1 MKKLVQSSLFT
12 FIAFCS
18 FSQYQIGHT
27 TITFNDPAR
36 TGGFG
41 SGGGSGR
48 QIQTE
53 IYYPATANGE
63 NTAVASGDFPI
74 IVFGHGFAMAW
85 DAYSNIWEHYASK
98 GYILAFPRTEGGL
111 FPGPSHADFG
121 LDMNVV
127 EARMQAEDALAT
139 SLFYQK
145 INGNSALMGHSMG
158 GGATILGA
166 SVNTSIKAVVG
177 LAPAETDPS
186 AIAAATNVTVPSIIF
201 SGGQD
206 GVTPPNDHH
215 IPIYDGLSSAC
226 KTFVNVV
233 GGAHCYFA
241 NSNFNCDFGEGTSST
256 GISIT
261 RAEQQTRT
269 YSILD
274 PWLSYQLMND
284 NAAWTTFQ
292 TSLSASPT
300 TLITET
306 TCSFAG
312 LDEGSN
318 EQIVFSPNPTN
329 SIISFV
335 NTTNEKKEI
344 SILNASGQLLE
355 KKEVQNQVDF
365 TQFKSGIYFL
375 QMNGKTYKIIKE

>member
-12 FIAFCS
+12 LIAFCS

-53 IYYPATANGE
+53 IYYPATAAGE
-63 NTAVASGDFPI
+63 NTTVASGEFPI
-74 IVFGHGFAMAW
+74 IVFGHGFAMSW
-85 DAYSNIWEHYASK
+85 DAYTNIWAHYAPM

-127 EARMQAEDALAT
+127 ETRMQAEDALGS

-158 GGATILGA
+158 GGATILAA
-166 SVNTSIKAVVG
+166 STNTSIKAVVG

-186 AIAAATNVTVPSIIF
+186 AIAAAANVTVPAIIF

-206 GVTPPNDHH
+206 GVTPPNEHH
-215 IPIYDGLSSAC
+215 IPIYDNLNSAC
-226 KTFVNVV
+226 KTFVNII

-241 NSNFNCDFGEGTSST
+241 NTNANCDLGESLSST

-261 RAEQQTRT
+261 REDQQNGTFI
-269 YSILD
+269 ILD
-274 PWLSYQLMND
+274 PWLDYQLKND
-284 NAAWTTFQ
+284 NAAWTAFQ
-292 TSLSASPT
+292 LSIDANKMFMT
-300 TLITET
+300 QT
-306 TCSFAG
+306 TCTFAG
-312 LDEGSN
+312 IDEGSN
-318 EQIVFSPNPTN
+318 ERILFSPNPTN

-335 NTTNEKKEI
+335 NISNEKREV

>member
-1 MKKLVQSSLFT
+1 MKKLVQSSFFT

-63 NTAVASGDFPI
+63 NTAVVSGDFPI
-74 IVFGHGFAMAW
+74 IVFGHGFAMSW

-127 EARMQAEDALAT
+127 ETRMQAEDALAT

-186 AIAAATNVTVPSIIF
+186 AIAAASNVTVPAIIF

-206 GVTPPNDHH
+206 GVTPPDEHH

-226 KTFVNVV
+226 KTFVNII

-241 NSNFNCDFGEGTSST
+241 NTNFNCDFGEGTSST

-261 RAEQQTRT
+261 REDQQNGTFI
-269 YSILD
+269 ILD
-274 PWLSYQLMND
+274 PWLDYQLKND
-284 NAAWTTFQ
+284 NAAWTAFQ
-292 TSLSASPT
+292 LSIDANKMFMT
-300 TLITET
+300 QT
-306 TCSFAG
+306 TCTFAG
-312 LDEGSN
+312 IDEDSN

-344 SILNASGQLLE
+344 SILNASGQLIE

-365 TQFKSGIYFL
+365 TRFDSGIYFI
-375 QMNGKTYKIIKE
+375 QMNGRTYKIIKE

>member
-1 MKKLVQSSLFT
+1 MS
-12 FIAFCS
+12 
-18 FSQYQIGHT
+18 
-27 TITFNDPAR
+27 
-36 TGGFG
+36 
-41 SGGGSGR
+41 
-48 QIQTE
+48 
-53 IYYPATANGE
+53 
-63 NTAVASGDFPI
+63 
-74 IVFGHGFAMAW
+74 W

-127 EARMQAEDALAT
+127 ETRMQAEDVLAT

-186 AIAAATNVTVPSIIF
+186 AIAAATNVTVPAIIF

-206 GVTPPNDHH
+206 GVTPPNEHH

-226 KTFVNVV
+226 KTFVNII

-241 NSNFNCDFGEGTSST
+241 NTNFNCDFGEGTSST

-261 RAEQQTRT
+261 REDQQNGTFI
-269 YSILD
+269 ILD
-274 PWLSYQLMND
+274 PWLDYQLKND
-284 NAAWTTFQ
+284 NAAWTAFQ
-292 TSLSASPT
+292 LSIDANKMFMT
-300 TLITET
+300 QT
-306 TCSFAG
+306 TCTFAG
-312 LDEGSN
+312 IDEDSN

-344 SILNASGQLLE
+344 SILNASGQLIE

-365 TQFKSGIYFL
+365 TRFDSGIYFI
-375 QMNGKTYKIIKE
+375 QMNGRTYKIIKE

>member
-12 FIAFCS
+12 LIAFCS

-41 SGGGSGR
+41 SGGGAGR

-74 IVFGHGFAMAW
+74 IVFGHGFAMSW

-127 EARMQAEDALAT
+127 ETRMQAEDALAT

-186 AIAAATNVTVPSIIF
+186 AIAAAANVTVPAIIF

-206 GVTPPNDHH
+206 GVTPPNEHH
-215 IPIYDGLSSAC
+215 IPIYDNLNSAC
-226 KTFVNVV
+226 KTFVNII

-241 NSNFNCDFGEGTSST
+241 NTNANCDLGESLSST

-261 RAEQQTRT
+261 REDQQNGTFI
-269 YSILD
+269 ILD
-274 PWLSYQLMND
+274 PWLDYQLKND
-284 NAAWTTFQ
+284 NAAWTAFQ
-292 TSLSASPT
+292 LSIDANKMFMT
-300 TLITET
+300 QT
-306 TCSFAG
+306 TCTFAG
-312 LDEGSN
+312 IDEDSN
-318 EQIVFSPNPTN
+318 EQIAFSPNPTN
-329 SIISFV
+329 SIISFI
-335 NTTNEKKEI
+335 NTSNDKREI

-365 TQFKSGIYFL
+365 TRFDSGIYFI
-375 QMNGKTYKIIKE
+375 QMNGRTYKIIKE

>member
-1 MKKLVQSSLFT
+1 V
-12 FIAFCS
+12 
-18 FSQYQIGHT
+18 
-27 TITFNDPAR
+27 
-36 TGGFG
+36 
-41 SGGGSGR
+41 
-48 QIQTE
+48 
-53 IYYPATANGE
+53 GE
-63 NTAVASGDFPI
+63 NSTVALGDFPI
-74 IVFGHGFAMAW
+74 IVFGHGFAMTW
-85 DAYSNIWEHYASK
+85 DAYTNIWEHYAPM

-127 EARMQAEDALAT
+127 ETRMQAEDVLAT

-186 AIAAATNVTVPSIIF
+186 AIAAASNVTVPAIIF

-206 GVTPPNDHH
+206 GVTPPNEHH

-226 KTFVNVV
+226 KSFVNVV

-318 EQIVFSPNPTN
+318 EQIMFSPNPTN
-329 SIISFV
+329 SIISFI
-335 NTTNEKKEI
+335 NTSNDKREI

>member
-1 MKKLVQSSLFT
+1 MKKLVQLTLFT
-12 FIAFCS
+12 VIAFCS

-53 IYYPATANGE
+53 IYYPATTAGE

-74 IVFGHGFAMAW
+74 IVFGHGFAMSW
-85 DAYSNIWEHYASK
+85 DAYTNIWEHYASK
-98 GYILAFPRTEGGL
+98 GYILAFPRTEGSL
-111 FPGPSHADFG
+111 FPAPSHGDFG
-121 LDMNVV
+121 LDINVI

-158 GGATILGA
+158 GGATILAA
-166 SVNTSIKAVVG
+166 STNTSIKAVVG

-186 AIAAATNVTVPSIIF
+186 AIAAASNVTVPAIIF

-206 GVTPPNDHH
+206 GVTPPDEHH
-215 IPIYDGLSSAC
+215 IPIYDGLSSTC
-226 KTFVNVV
+226 KTFINVV

-241 NSNFNCDFGEGTSST
+241 NTNFNCDFGEITAST

-274 PWLSYQLMND
+274 SWLAYQLKND

-292 TSLSASPT
+292 TSLNASPS

-312 LDEGSN
+312 LAEGSN
-318 EQIVFSPNPTN
+318 AEIILSPNPTN
-329 SIISFV
+329 SIIRFL
-335 NTTNEKKEI
+335 NESNENIEI
-344 SILNASGQLLE
+344 TILNTSGQLLA
-355 KKEVQNQVDF
+355 KMEVQNEVDL
-365 TQFKSGIYFL
+365 TQFESGIYFL
-375 QMNGKTYKIIKE
+375 QINGKTYKIIKE

>member
-1 MKKLVQSSLFT
+1 MKKLVHSSLFT
-12 FIAFCS
+12 IIAFCS
-18 FSQYQIGHT
+18 FSQHQIGHT

-41 SGGGSGR
+41 SGGGAGR

-53 IYYPATANGE
+53 IYYPATTAGE
-63 NTAVASGDFPI
+63 NTTVAPGEFPI
-74 IVFGHGFAMAW
+74 IVFGHGFAMTW
-85 DAYSNIWEHYASK
+85 EAYANIWEHYAPM
-98 GYILAFPRTEGGL
+98 GYILAFPRTEGSL
-111 FPGPSHADFG
+111 FPTPSHGDFG
-121 LDMNVV
+121 LDLNVV
-127 EARMQAEDALAT
+127 ETRMQAEDVLAT
-139 SLFYQK
+139 SLFFQK

-177 LAPAETDPS
+177 LAPAESDPS
-186 AIAAATNVTVPSIIF
+186 AIAAASNVTVPAIIF

-206 GVTPPNDHH
+206 GVTPPDEHH
-215 IPIYDGLSSAC
+215 IPIYDDLSSAC
-226 KTFVNVV
+226 KTFVNIV

-241 NSNFNCDFGEGTSST
+241 NTNFNCDFGEGTSSS

-269 YSILD
+269 FGILD
-274 PWLSYQLMND
+274 YWLAYQLMND
-284 NAAWTTFQ
+284 NSAWTTFQ

-312 LDEGSN
+312 LDEEET
-318 EQIVFSPNPTN
+318 EQLVFSPNPTN

-335 NTTNEKKEI
+335 NTSNEKKEI
-344 SILNASGQLLE
+344 SIFNASGQILTT
-355 KKEVQNQVDF
+355 KEVQNQVDF
-365 TQFKSGIYFL
+365 SQFEAGIYFL
-375 QMNGKTYKIIKE
+375 QLNGRTYKIIKE

>member
-12 FIAFCS
+12 LIAFCS

-53 IYYPATANGE
+53 IYYPATAAGE
-63 NTAVASGDFPI
+63 NTTVASGEFPI
-74 IVFGHGFAMAW
+74 IVFGHGFAMSW
-85 DAYSNIWEHYASK
+85 DAYTNIWAHYAPM

-127 EARMQAEDALAT
+127 ETKMQAEDALAS

-145 INGNSALMGHSMG
+145 VNGNSALMGHSMG
-158 GGATILGA
+158 GGATILAA
-166 SVNTSIKAVVG
+166 STNTSIKAVVG

-186 AIAAATNVTVPSIIF
+186 AIAAAPNVTVPAIIF
-201 SGGQD
+201 SGSQD
-206 GVTPPNDHH
+206 GVTPPDEHH

-226 KTFVNVV
+226 KTFVNII

-241 NSNFNCDFGEGTSST
+241 NTNANCDLGESLSST

-261 RAEQQTRT
+261 REDQQIGTFG
-269 YSILD
+269 ILD
-274 PWLSYQLMND
+274 PWLAYQLKND

-292 TSLSASPT
+292 LSLNLSKMWQA
-300 TLITET
+300 ET
-306 TCSFAG
+306 TCSFLG
-312 LDEGSN
+312 MEEGAN

-329 SIISFV
+329 SIIHFV
-335 NTTNEKKEI
+335 NDSNEKRVI
-344 SILNASGQLLE
+344 SIFNANGQLLE
-355 KKEVQNQVDF
+355 TVEVQNQLDF
-365 TQFKSGIYFL
+365 NRFELGIYFL